1 MKSLFDSDI
10 GLMSRVLD
18 MQLQRQNVVSSNL
31 ANLKTPGYRARS
43 LSFEDELQAALGL
56 DAKGKLTRTEQQHM
70 PVVFSPE
77 GFGPEWEKAFKP
89 RVVHGE
95 DRVNLDK
102 EMATMAKSSLHY
114 SALTSVIRSK
124 FEGLRS
130 IITEGQK

>member
-31 ANLKTPGYRARS
+31 ANLKTPGYRART

-56 DAKGKLTRTEQQHM
+56 DAKGKLTRTNQEHI
-70 PVVFSPE
+70 PVVFDAE
-77 GFGPEWEKAFKP
+77 GFGASSERAFKP
-89 RVVHGE
+89 RIVNGE

-114 SALTSVIRSK
+114 SALTSVIRGK
-124 FEGLRS
+124 FEGLRN

>member
-1 MKSLFDSDI
+1 MKSLFDSDV
-10 GLMSRVLD
+10 GLVSRVLD

-31 ANLKTPGYRARS
+31 ANLKTPGHRART

-56 DAKGKLTRTEQQHM
+56 DAKGKLSRTKQEHM
-70 PVVFSPE
+70 PVAFNPD
-77 GFGPEWEKAFKP
+77 GFGAEWDKAFKP
-89 RVVHGE
+89 RVVNGE

-124 FEGLRS
+124 FEGLRN